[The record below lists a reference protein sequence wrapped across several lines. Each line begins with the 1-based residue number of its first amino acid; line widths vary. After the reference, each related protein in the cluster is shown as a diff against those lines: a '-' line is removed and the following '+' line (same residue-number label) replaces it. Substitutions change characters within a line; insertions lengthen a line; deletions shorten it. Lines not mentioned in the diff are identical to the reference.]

1 MSARPT
7 NGSALRAAKPRW
19 RIVGALLALTLVAA
33 TVPGGGHEPPP
44 PGDRAAAAAARVR
57 PALETQLARAGLRW
71 GAPVFIRVFKEEDEL
86 ELWLD
91 DGTRFRLFRRYPICA
106 WSGALGPKL
115 RQGDGQAPEGFYR
128 VGRGQLNPHSAYHL
142 SFDLGY
148 PNAYDRAHGRTGD
161 YLMVHGRCVSIGCYA
176 MGDAAIEEIYT
187 LVAAALAAGQSA
199 VDVHAF
205 PFRFDLRHEVG
216 WSDDEWA
223 PFWRELR
230 EGHAAFERTG
240 RPPVVRVVDGRY
252 VVAPAP

>member
-1 MSARPT
+1 MT
-7 NGSALRAAKPRW
+7 LR
-19 RIVGALLALTLVAA
+19 GLALALALACAAPVHAQDRVADA
-33 TVPGGGHEPPP
+33 ERRVRPQLEA
-44 PGDRAAAAAARVR
+44 DLAAAR
-57 PALETQLARAGLRW
+57 LRF
-71 GAPVFIRVFKEEDEL
+71 GAPVLVRIFKHESEL
-86 ELWLD
+86 ELWLH
-91 DGTRFRLFRRYPICA
+91 DGARYRRFRTYAICR
-106 WSGALGPKL
+106 WSGRLGPKL
-115 RQGDGQAPEGFYR
+115 AQGDRQAPEGFYS
-128 VGRGQLNPHSAYHL
+128 VGPGALNGRSTYHL

-216 WSDDEWA
+216 WADDEWA

-230 EGHAAFERTG
+230 EGHDAFARTG
-240 RPPVVRVVDGRY
+240 RPPRITVADRRY
-252 VVAPAP
+252 VVRDTPAPAG